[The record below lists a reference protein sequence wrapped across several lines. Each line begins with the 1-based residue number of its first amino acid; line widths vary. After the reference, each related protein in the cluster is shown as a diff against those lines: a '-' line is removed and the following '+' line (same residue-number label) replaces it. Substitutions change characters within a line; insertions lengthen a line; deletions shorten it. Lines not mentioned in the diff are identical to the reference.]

1 MVSDS
6 IRSTDSTVYKPRGRP
21 YGSGA
26 ATSDAVRLT
35 REALSWTQQK
45 MAGEL
50 ECSLSAISK
59 MEQEHRLPGQKKL
72 FDRFSVLAKRAGVE
86 LPASDKL
93 MDDEKCG
100 PKREEQQ

>member
-1 MVSDS
+1 M
-6 IRSTDSTVYKPRGRP
+6 IQPGTNRAGRP
-21 YGSGA
+21 FGSGA

-35 REALSWTQQK
+35 REALAWTQQK

-72 FDRFSVLAKRAGVE
+72 FDRFSVLAERAGVE
-86 LPASDKL
+86 LPASNTAAS
-93 MDDEKCG
+93 DEKQG
-100 PKREEQQ
+100 QKREEEQ

>member
-1 MVSDS
+1 MVSNSNDS
-6 IRSTDSTVYKPRGRP
+6 AARNPRGRP
-21 YGSGA
+21 EGSGA

-35 REALSWTQQK
+35 REALEWTQQK

-72 FDRFSVLAKRAGVE
+72 LERFSILAKRADVE
-86 LPASDKL
+86 LLASDKK
-93 MDDEKCG
+93 EKQE
-100 PKREEQQ
+100 KEQKQ